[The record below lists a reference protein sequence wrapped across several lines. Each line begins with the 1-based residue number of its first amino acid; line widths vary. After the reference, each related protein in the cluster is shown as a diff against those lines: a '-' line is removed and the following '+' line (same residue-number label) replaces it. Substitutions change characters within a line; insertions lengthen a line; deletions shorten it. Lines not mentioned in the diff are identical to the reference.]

1 MLLAPLVTNQAGEF
15 RDVIEKARRE
25 GFVRLR
31 IDGEITE
38 LGSATSPKLV
48 KSNSDFVNR
57 RVLEEIER
65 LRVRSRPAIF
75 SLGWLVWSGAA
86 ALLCAGV
93 LTMVFLPRESGRR
106 SDSEFISQVVS
117 ARAEMPQLS
126 VSEFPVP
133 DARGVVIWIE
143 GADYIPAENSVR

>member
-1 MLLAPLVTNQAGEF
+1 MKNFDETEWARTKSLLREHLTAPQLEH
-15 RDVIEKARRE
+15 
-25 GFVRLR
+25 
-31 IDGEITE
+31 
-38 LGSATSPKLV
+38 P
-48 KSNSDFVNR
+48 DFVNH

-75 SLGWLVWSGAA
+75 SLRWLAWPGAA

-126 VSEFPVP
+126 VSEFRVP
-133 DARGVVIWIE
+133 DERGVVIWIE